1 MFKIHETET
10 NRVKGKIGKSIIRV
24 GTFNTPFSGMI
35 QLIEVSKEIEES
47 TTLKTNR
54 I

>member
-1 MFKIHETET
+1 MKQEPIEL
-10 NRVKGKIGKSIIRV
+10 KGKIGKSIIRV
-24 GTFNTPFSGMI
+24 GTFNAPFSGMI
-35 QLIEVSKEIEES
+35 QLTEVSKEIEES